1 VYAGESKKREKKSV
15 LKVLRSL
22 GDNKQTVNM
31 SEGSFCLALNPIL
44 ADKNILFRGS
54 TKGVK
59 RMIQVGAGDIYWRY
73 ENRLDSAS
81 KTKLTE
87 NEKRK

>member
-1 VYAGESKKREKKSV
+1 MYAGESKKREKKSV

-44 ADKNILFRGS
+44 ADK
-54 TKGVK
+54 K
-59 RMIQVGAGDIYWRY
+59 RFYSEEV
-73 ENRLDSAS
+73 
-81 KTKLTE
+81 
-87 NEKRK
+87 RKEWGG